1 MDWKIKRTGFKR
13 ANCPKIK
20 MIARPG
26 GQGLLSITVS
36 REGVHISASGAL
48 LTPDEWGEVKEK
60 VGQAQAEVV
69 AA

>member
-1 MDWKIKRTGFKR
+1 MDWKIKRTGIKR

-36 REGVHISASGAL
+36 REGGAHL
-48 LTPDEWGEVKEK
+48 GKWRAPDAG
-60 VGQAQAEVV
+60 
-69 AA
+69 